1 MYRTGA
7 VKVSREGL
15 RQRSVP
21 DLCVSGLGQ
30 LRKIQGGKGMEVEC
44 VPCSEGEVS
53 KPWRDLSV
61 GRGVEVLERGAVRR
75 HGCSYQSVKKKY
87 KKIKNS
93 LSAVFFICK
102 RRDGGDPRKTG
113 CAAVVSDGDDVGTCS

>member
-1 MYRTGA
+1 MYKTGA

-30 LRKIQGGKGMEVEC
+30 LRKIQEGKRKVKY

-53 KPWRDLSV
+53 KPWRDLNV
-61 GRGVEVLERGAVRR
+61 GRGIEVLERGAVRR
-75 HGCSYQSVKKKY
+75 HGCSYQSIKKN
-87 KKIKNS
+87 KK
-93 LSAVFFICK
+93 
-102 RRDGGDPRKTG
+102 
-113 CAAVVSDGDDVGTCS
+113 